1 MCGVKV
7 KGWWLKNH
15 DTSCKTRKSLGLFI
29 NFSIFWNGKELESYA
44 IQMMILSR
52 QRTEKLSIYVRL
64 SKIIGQMTIW
74 NCKFKL
80 HLKCKP
86 FLEAR
91 DFYCQRKQT
100 RLGIKFY
107 QKKILVQVK
116 GDDIKQH
123 YYDHDDDLVFFWLDH
138 TSILLFWCRCRKTP
152 ADAHTY
158 GGYWPTCI
166 LWENMAWLVCHIMI
180 CLSR

>member
-1 MCGVKV
+1 
-7 KGWWLKNH
+7 
-15 DTSCKTRKSLGLFI
+15 
-29 NFSIFWNGKELESYA
+29 
-44 IQMMILSR
+44 MILLAKR
-52 QRTEKLSIYVRL
+52 EKVWDCLFQFFIFLEWKGTEKLRYPNVILSGKGQKSFQFVRL
-64 SKIIGQMTIW
+64 SKLIGQMTIW

-80 HLKCKP
+80 LLKCKP
-86 FLEAR
+86 FLKAR

-100 RLGIKFY
+100 RLALGIKFY

-138 TSILLFWCRCRKTP
+138 TSILLFYVAAAKRLQMLT
-152 ADAHTY
+152 H
-158 GGYWPTCI
+158 GGYWPTYI